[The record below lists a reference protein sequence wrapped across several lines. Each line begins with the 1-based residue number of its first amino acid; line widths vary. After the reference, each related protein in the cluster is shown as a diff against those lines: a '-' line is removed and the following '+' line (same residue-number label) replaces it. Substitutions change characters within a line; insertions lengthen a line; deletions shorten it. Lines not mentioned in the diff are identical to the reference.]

1 MATFTDIVSKQ
12 REKGEGIGSSLATAF
27 SERAKE
33 RLDPRNYLFKKK
45 GLLTALL
52 PGLKGYQAGGEKLK
66 GEKSEGLGS
75 AEEILNTIADRLGDL
90 KTQFRMVAKN
100 SIVLP
105 QMARDTNL
113 VKRNIVK
120 LVKLMGETEEK
131 NTDNFFKNSSKRESE
146 YESAMKAGKPT
157 PNKKGEE
164 KENKS
169 LFRKIL
175 EFIIGTVGFLFKSLI
190 SIIPDLVGGL
200 KKLSSVI
207 GTILS
212 IASNFGLLKMAGRVL
227 PSLGKGL
234 LLAGAGAATA
244 MGLRKALPAA
254 IPHVQKEE
262 KILSSHGTVGDK
274 VKAGQLA
281 AEKERE
287 LATKAEKSLAGKT
300 VSKTATEGVKKGLWG
315 RFLAYVERKSPQL
328 FARIGKKLAVAAA
341 LMAIPIVGWVAA
353 AIDIGFTLW
362 TAYEI
367 YQLWKEFTN
376 EEESEIVANN
386 KPLLDKNK
394 YDNPPKP
401 VEAIPPGAKAPPPAG
416 NAPASAPAA
425 GSVPNEQRQS
435 KPYPAGIRMD
445 SGNENRPSMVIPT
458 AENAKA
464 TSSLASKMRKGDTF
478 SHPHEPGTDILA
490 QKIMS
495 NVPEFAQFTGFN
507 DKFHQQNHPRS
518 KHAKGLAIDFV
529 TKGGAKTQDAAV
541 KKIEKMMTDAGL
553 KPNEYLVQSEILGKT
568 PHATGDHVHVEFK
581 DEKVAEKFRAN
592 TTNSGMV
599 ASAYARNP
607 NAPSTQLAAAPAPA
621 PTAAAAPAAAAS
633 TAARSVPPSVAAP
646 ASVSP
651 TPPSAAAVA
660 PKSVKLNTVSQ
671 TNMDLSKQSISS
683 SGSPIIN
690 NVVNNNSG
698 GGGGG
703 GTTVVAGANLY
714 DKDLVDLFM
723 DSLGTA

>member
-52 PGLKGYQAGGEKLK
+52 PGLKGYQAGGDKLK
-66 GEKSEGLGS
+66 GEKSEGLGAG
-75 AEEILNTIADRLGDL
+75 AETILNTIADRLGEL

-120 LVKLMGETEEK
+120 LVKLMGATEEK

-157 PNKKGEE
+157 PSKKGEE

-169 LFRKIL
+169 LFRKLL
-175 EFIIGTVGFLFKSLI
+175 EFIIGTIGFLFKSLI
-190 SIIPDLVGGL
+190 AIIPDLVGGL

-274 VKAGQLA
+274 VKAGQIA
-281 AEKERE
+281 ARKERE
-287 LATKAEKSLAGKT
+287 MAEKALAGKA

-341 LMAIPIVGWVAA
+341 LMAIPLVGWVMA

-362 TAYEI
+362 TAYEL

-376 EEESEIVANN
+376 EEDSETLPNN
-386 KPLLDKNK
+386 PPVLDKSK
-394 YDNPPKP
+394 YDDPPKP
-401 VEAIPPGAKAPPPAG
+401 VEVIPPNATAPAPAG
-416 NAPASAPAA
+416 NTPAPAA
-425 GSVPNEQRQS
+425 GGVPNEQRKS
-435 KPYPAGIRMD
+435 KPYPAGTRMD
-445 SGNENRPSMVIPT
+445 SGNEDRPSMAFPT
-458 AENAKA
+458 AANAAA
-464 TSSLASKMRKGDTF
+464 TSSLASKMKKGDTF
-478 SHPHEPGTDILA
+478 AHPHQPGTDILA

-495 NVPEFAQFTGFN
+495 GVPEFAQFTGFN

-541 KKIEKMMTDAGL
+541 RKIEKMMTDAGL
-553 KPNEYLVQSEILGKT
+553 KSGDYLVQSEILGKT

-581 DEKVAEKFRAN
+581 DELVAEQFRTHAMN
-592 TTNSGMV
+592 AGMV
-599 ASAYARNP
+599 PSAYAKNP
-607 NAPSTQLAAAPAPA
+607 NAPPTQLAAGS
-621 PTAAAAPAAAAS
+621 AAPAAASA
-633 TAARSVPPSVAAP
+633 
-646 ASVSP
+646 
-651 TPPSAAAVA
+651 TPAVA
-660 PKSVKLNTVSQ
+660 PSTPKSVNLSAASQ
-671 TNMDLSKQSISS
+671 TNRELTRQPISS

-690 NVVNNNSG
+690 NVVNNNG

-703 GTTVVAGANLY
+703 GTTIVSGANLY

>member
-12 REKGEGIGSSLATAF
+12 RDKGEGIGSSLATAF

-66 GEKSEGLGS
+66 GEKSEGLGEGVD
-75 AEEILNTIADRLGDL
+75 AIVDRLGEL
-90 KTQFRMVAKN
+90 KQQLRMIAK
-100 SIVLP
+100 SSLVLP
-105 QMARDTNL
+105 QMARDTSIT
-113 VKRNIVK
+113 KQNIKK
-120 LVKLMGETEEK
+120 LVRAQGDTPENNSEK
-131 NTDNFFKNSSKRESE
+131 AFFFNAAKRESI
-146 YESAMKAGKPT
+146 YENNMKAGKPT
-157 PNKKGEE
+157 PSKKEE
-164 KENKS
+164 GKEDKS

-175 EFIIGTVGFLFKSLI
+175 EFIIGTVGVLFKSLI

-212 IASNFGLLKMAGRVL
+212 IASNFGLLKLAGRVL

-234 LLAGAGAATA
+234 LTAGAGAAA
-244 MGLRKALPAA
+244 VGVAKGLTSARP
-254 IPHVQKEE
+254 PSPMTMEE
-262 KILSSHGTVGDK
+262 KGKYRANRAAGMTAEEAKKQSQGFKSMSRSADAIAA
-274 VKAGQLA
+274 KAA
-281 AEKERE
+281 
-287 LATKAEKSLAGKT
+287 
-300 VSKTATEGVKKGLWG
+300 SKTATEGVKKGLWG
-315 RFLAYVERKSPQL
+315 RFLAYVEKKSPQL

-341 LMAIPIVGWVAA
+341 LMAIPLVGWVMA

-362 TAYEI
+362 TAYEL

-376 EEESEIVANN
+376 EEDSETLPNN
-386 KPLLDKNK
+386 PPVLDKSK

-401 VEAIPPGAKAPPPAG
+401 IELTPPDSANRPA
-416 NAPASAPAA
+416 NAPAPAA
-425 GSVPNEQRQS
+425 AGGGVPNEQRQS
-435 KPYPAGIRMD
+435 KPYPAGTRMD
-445 SGNENRPSMVIPT
+445 SGNENRPSMAFPT
-458 AENAKA
+458 AANAAA
-464 TSSLASKMRKGDTF
+464 TSSLASKMKKGDTWA
-478 SHPHEPGTDILA
+478 HPHQPGTDILA

-495 NVPEFAQFTGFN
+495 GVPEFAQFTGFN

-541 KKIEKMMTDAGL
+541 RKIEKMMTDAGL
-553 KPNEYLVQSEILGKT
+553 KSGEYLVQSEILGKT

-581 DEKVAEKFRAN
+581 DEEVAEKFRTHSMNA
-592 TTNSGMV
+592 GMV
-599 ASAYARNP
+599 ASAYAKNP
-607 NAPSTQLAAAPAPA
+607 NAPSTQLAATP
-621 PTAAAAPAAAAS
+621 AAAPAAAAS
-633 TAARSVPPSVAAP
+633 V
-646 ASVSP
+646 
-651 TPPSAAAVA
+651 TPAVA
-660 PKSVKLNTVSQ
+660 PSTPKSVNLSAASQ
-671 TNMDLSKQSISS
+671 TNRELTRQPISS

-690 NVVNNNSG
+690 NVVNNNG

-703 GTTVVAGANLY
+703 GTTIVSGANLY

>member
-12 REKGEGIGSSLATAF
+12 RQKGEGIGSSLATAF

-33 RLDPRNYLFKKK
+33 RLDPRNYLFKRK
-45 GLLTALL
+45 GLLTSLL
-52 PGLKGYQAGGEKLK
+52 PGLKGYQAGGDKLK
-66 GEKSEGLGS
+66 GEKSEGLGAS
-75 AEEILNTIADRLGDL
+75 AESILNTIADRLGEM
-90 KTQFRMVAKN
+90 KRQFKIVAKN

-105 QMARDTNL
+105 QMAMDTNITR
-113 VKRNIVK
+113 RNIQE
-120 LVKLMGETEEK
+120 LVRMQKGTPYQKADM
-131 NTDNFFKNSSKRESE
+131 FFKRSADRESQ
-146 YESAMKAGKPT
+146 YESSMKAGKPT
-157 PNKKGEE
+157 PSKKEE
-164 KENKS
+164 GKEDKS
-169 LFRKIL
+169 IFRKIL
-175 EFIIGTVGFLFKSLI
+175 EFIIGTVGVLFKSLI
-190 SIIPDLVGGL
+190 AIIPDLVGGL
-200 KKLSSVI
+200 KKLLGVI
-207 GTILS
+207 GGILS

-227 PSLGKGL
+227 PSLGRGL
-234 LLAGAGAATA
+234 LAVGAGAAAVGVARGLTA
-244 MGLRKALPAA
+244 ARPPSPMTM
-254 IPHVQKEE
+254 EE
-262 KILSSHGTVGDK
+262 KSKYSANRT
-274 VKAGQLA
+274 AGMSPEEAKKQSQGF
-281 AEKERE
+281 
-287 LATKAEKSLAGKT
+287 KSMSRTADAMVGKT

-394 YDNPPKP
+394 YNEQAKP

-425 GSVPNEQRQS
+425 GGVPNEQRRS
-435 KPYPAGIRMD
+435 KPYPAGTRMD
-445 SGNENRPSMVIPT
+445 SGNEFRPSMVIPT
-458 AENAKA
+458 AENAAA
-464 TSSLASKMRKGDTF
+464 TSSLASKMKKGDTWA
-478 SHPHEPGTDILA
+478 HPHQPGTDILA

-507 DKFHQQNHPRS
+507 DQFHQQNHPRS

-541 KKIEKMMTDAGL
+541 RKIEKMMKDAGL
-553 KPNEYLVQSEILGKT
+553 KSGDYLVQSEILGKT

-581 DEKVAEKFRAN
+581 DEEVAEKFRTHSMNA
-592 TTNSGMV
+592 GMV
-599 ASAYARNP
+599 ASAYAKNP
-607 NAPSTQLAAAPAPA
+607 NAPSTQLAATP
-621 PTAAAAPAAAAS
+621 AAAPAAAAS
-633 TAARSVPPSVAAP
+633 A
-646 ASVSP
+646 
-651 TPPSAAAVA
+651 TPAVA
-660 PKSVKLNTVSQ
+660 PPTPKSVKLNTVSQ

-690 NVVNNNSG
+690 NVVNNNGG

-703 GTTVVAGANLY
+703 GTTIVAGASLY

>member
-12 REKGEGIGSSLATAF
+12 RQKGEGIGSSLATAF

-33 RLDPRNYLFKKK
+33 RLDPRNYLFKRK
-45 GLLTALL
+45 GLLTSLL
-52 PGLKGYQAGGEKLK
+52 PGLKGYQAGGDKLK
-66 GEKSEGLGS
+66 GEKSEGLGAG
-75 AEEILNTIADRLGDL
+75 AEAILNTIADRLGEM
-90 KTQFRMVAKN
+90 KRQFKMVAKN

-105 QMARDTNL
+105 QMAMDTNITR
-113 VKRNIVK
+113 RNIQE
-120 LVKLMGETEEK
+120 LVRMQKGTPYQKADM
-131 NTDNFFKNSSKRESE
+131 FFKRSADRESQ
-146 YESAMKAGKPT
+146 YESSMKAGKPT
-157 PNKKGEE
+157 PSKKEE
-164 KENKS
+164 GKEDKS
-169 LFRKIL
+169 IFRKIL
-175 EFIIGTVGFLFKSLI
+175 EFIIGAVGTLFKSLI
-190 SIIPDLVGGL
+190 AIIPDLIGGL
-200 KKLSSVI
+200 KKLLGVI
-207 GTILS
+207 GGILS

-227 PSLGKGL
+227 PSLGRGL
-234 LLAGAGAATA
+234 LAAGAGAAAVGVARGLTA
-244 MGLRKALPAA
+244 ARPPSPMTM
-254 IPHVQKEE
+254 EE
-262 KILSSHGTVGDK
+262 KNKYSANRT
-274 VKAGQLA
+274 AGMSPEEAKKQSQGF
-281 AEKERE
+281 
-287 LATKAEKSLAGKT
+287 KSMSRTADAMVGKT

-425 GSVPNEQRQS
+425 GGVPNEQRQS

-478 SHPHEPGTDILA
+478 AHPHEPGTDILA

-541 KKIEKMMTDAGL
+541 KKIEKMMKDAGL

-607 NAPSTQLAAAPAPA
+607 NAPSTQLAATPAPA
-621 PTAAAAPAAAAS
+621 SAAALAA
-633 TAARSVPPSVAAP
+633 VP
-646 ASVSP
+646 ASASP
-651 TPPSAAAVA
+651 APPSAAAVA

-671 TNMDLSKQSISS
+671 TNMDLSKQSNA
-683 SGSPIIN
+683 SGVNPIIN
-690 NVVNNNSG
+690 NVVNNNGG

>member
-66 GEKSEGLGS
+66 GEKSEGLGEGVD
-75 AEEILNTIADRLGDL
+75 AIVDRLGEL
-90 KTQFRMVAKN
+90 KQQLRMIAK
-100 SIVLP
+100 SSLVLP
-105 QMARDTNL
+105 QMARDTSIT
-113 VKRNIVK
+113 KQNIKK
-120 LVKLMGETEEK
+120 LVRAQGDTPENNSEK
-131 NTDNFFKNSSKRESE
+131 AFFFNAAKRESI
-146 YESAMKAGKPT
+146 YENNMKAGKPT

-234 LLAGAGAATA
+234 LLAGAGAAA
-244 MGLRKALPAA
+244 VGVAKGLTSARP
-254 IPHVQKEE
+254 PSPMTMEE
-262 KILSSHGTVGDK
+262 KGKYRANRSAGMTAEEAKKQSQGFKSMSRSADAIAA
-274 VKAGQLA
+274 KAA
-281 AEKERE
+281 
-287 LATKAEKSLAGKT
+287 
-300 VSKTATEGVKKGLWG
+300 SKTATEGVKKGLWG
-315 RFLAYVERKSPQL
+315 RFLAYVEKKSPQL

-341 LMAIPIVGWVAA
+341 LMAIPLVGWVMA

-362 TAYEI
+362 TAYEL

-376 EEESEIVANN
+376 EEDSETLPNN
-386 KPLLDKNK
+386 PPVLDKSK
-394 YDNPPKP
+394 YDDPPKP
-401 VEAIPPGAKAPPPAG
+401 VEVIPPNATAP
-416 NAPASAPAA
+416 APAA
-425 GSVPNEQRQS
+425 APA
-435 KPYPAGIRMD
+435 PAGRKPSLNPMIEAGRKA
-445 SGNENRPSMVIPT
+445 SEKKGTVGRGNSNMSFSAVTPGNQAST
-458 AENAKA
+458 N
-464 TSSLASKMRKGDTF
+464 SLAEKMKKGDT
-478 SHPHEPGTDILA
+478 SAYAHQPGTDILA
-490 QKIMS
+490 QRIAS
-495 NVPEFAQFTGFN
+495 SVPEFAQFTGFN
-507 DKFHQQNHPRS
+507 DQFHQQNHPRS

-541 KKIEKMMTDAGL
+541 TKIKKMMTDAGL
-553 KPNEYLVQSEILGKT
+553 ESGDYLVQSEILGKT

-581 DEKVAEKFRAN
+581 DELVAEKFRTHA
-592 TTNSGMV
+592 TNAALV
-599 ASAYARNP
+599 PSAYAASSGQTP
-607 NAPSTQLAAAPAPA
+607 TQ
-621 PTAAAAPAAAAS
+621 AAAAPAALPAGQ
-633 TAARSVPPSVAAP
+633 VAA
-646 ASVSP
+646 A
-651 TPPSAAAVA
+651 TPAAVS
-660 PKSVKLNTVSQ
+660 PKSVKLAAASQ
-671 TNMDLSKQSISS
+671 THMDLTRQSNGG
-683 SGSPIIN
+683 SGSPVIN
-690 NVVNNNSG
+690 NVVNNN

-703 GTTVVAGANLY
+703 GTTIIAGASLY

>member
-12 REKGEGIGSSLATAF
+12 RQKGEGIGSSLATAF
-27 SERAKE
+27 NERAKE
-33 RLDPRNYLFKKK
+33 RLDPRNYLFKRK
-45 GLLTALL
+45 GLLTSLL
-52 PGLKGYQAGGEKLK
+52 PGLKGYQAGGDKLK
-66 GEKSEGLGS
+66 GEKSEGLGAS
-75 AEEILNTIADRLGDL
+75 AESILNTIADRLGEL

-105 QMARDTNL
+105 QMARDA
-113 VKRNIVK
+113 NITRQNIQK
-120 LVKLMGETEEK
+120 LVKMQGGEASNK
-131 NTDNFFKNSSKRESE
+131 ADMFFKRSADRESQ
-146 YESAMKAGKPT
+146 YESSMKAGKPT
-157 PNKKGEE
+157 PSKKEE
-164 KENKS
+164 GKEDKS
-169 LFRKIL
+169 IFRKIL
-175 EFIIGTVGFLFKSLI
+175 EFIIGTVGVLFKSLI
-190 SIIPDLVGGL
+190 AIIPDLVGGL
-200 KKLSSVI
+200 KKLLGVI
-207 GTILS
+207 GGILS

-227 PSLGKGL
+227 PSLGRGL
-234 LLAGAGAATA
+234 LAVGAGAAAVGVARGLTA
-244 MGLRKALPAA
+244 ARPPSPMTM
-254 IPHVQKEE
+254 EE
-262 KILSSHGTVGDK
+262 KSKYSANRA
-274 VKAGQLA
+274 AGMLPEEAKKQSQGF
-281 AEKERE
+281 
-287 LATKAEKSLAGKT
+287 KSMSRTADAMAGKA

-394 YDNPPKP
+394 YNEQTKP
-401 VEAIPPGAKAPPPAG
+401 VESIPPGAKAPPPAG
-416 NAPASAPAA
+416 NAPAA
-425 GSVPNEQRQS
+425 GGVSNEQRRS
-435 KPYPAGIRMD
+435 KPYPAGTRMD
-445 SGNENRPSMVIPT
+445 SGNEFRPSMAIPT
-458 AENAKA
+458 AENAAA
-464 TSSLASKMRKGDTF
+464 TSSLASKMKKGDTF
-478 SHPHEPGTDILA
+478 AHPHQPGTDILA

-507 DKFHQQNHPRS
+507 DQFHQQNHPRS

-541 KKIEKMMTDAGL
+541 RKIEKMMKDAGL
-553 KPNEYLVQSEILGKT
+553 KSGDYLAQSEIAGKT

-581 DEKVAEKFRAN
+581 DEKVAEQFRTHA
-592 TTNSGMV
+592 TNAAMIP
-599 ASAYARNP
+599 SAYAKSP

-621 PTAAAAPAAAAS
+621 ALPVGQVAAAA
-633 TAARSVPPSVAAP
+633 
-646 ASVSP
+646 
-651 TPPSAAAVA
+651 TPAAVA

-671 TNMDLSKQSISS
+671 TNMDLTKQSNSNS
-683 SGSPIIN
+683 VNPVIN
-690 NVVNNNSG
+690 NVVNNNGG

-703 GTTVVAGANLY
+703 GTTVVAGASLY

>member
-12 REKGEGIGSSLATAF
+12 REKGEGMGSSLATAF

-175 EFIIGTVGFLFKSLI
+175 EFITGTIGFLFKSLI
-190 SIIPDLVGGL
+190 AIIPDLVGGL

-227 PSLGKGL
+227 PSLGRGL
-234 LLAGAGAATA
+234 LTAGAGAAA
-244 MGLRKALPAA
+244 VGVAKGLTSARPPSPMTMEEKGKYRANRAANMPAA
-254 IPHVQKEE
+254 EAQKQALGF
-262 KILSSHGTVGDK
+262 KGMSRSADAIAA
-274 VKAGQLA
+274 KAA
-281 AEKERE
+281 
-287 LATKAEKSLAGKT
+287 
-300 VSKTATEGVKKGLWG
+300 SKTATEGVKKGLWG

-341 LMAIPIVGWVAA
+341 LMAIPLVGWVMA

-362 TAYEI
+362 TAYEL

-376 EEESEIVANN
+376 EEDSETLPNN
-386 KPLLDKNK
+386 PPLLDKSK

-401 VEAIPPGAKAPPPAG
+401 IELTPPDSA
-416 NAPASAPAA
+416 NAPANTPAPAA
-425 GSVPNEQRQS
+425 AGGVPNEQRQS
-435 KPYPAGIRMD
+435 KPYPAGTGMD
-445 SGNENRPSMVIPT
+445 SGNEYRPSMAFPT
-458 AENAKA
+458 AANAAA
-464 TSSLASKMRKGDTF
+464 TSSLASKMKKGDTF
-478 SHPHEPGTDILA
+478 AHPHQPGTDILA

-495 NVPEFAQFTGFN
+495 GVPEFAQFTGFN

-541 KKIEKMMTDAGL
+541 RKIEKMMTDAGL
-553 KPNEYLVQSEILGKT
+553 KSGDYLVQSEILGKT

-581 DEKVAEKFRAN
+581 DEKVAEQFRTHAMN
-592 TTNSGMV
+592 AGMV
-599 ASAYARNP
+599 PSAYAKNP
-607 NAPSTQLAAAPAPA
+607 NAPSTQLAAAPA
-621 PTAAAAPAAAAS
+621 AAPPAAS
-633 TAARSVPPSVAAP
+633 A
-646 ASVSP
+646 
-651 TPPSAAAVA
+651 TPAVA
-660 PKSVKLNTVSQ
+660 LPTPKSVNLSAASQ
-671 TNMDLSKQSISS
+671 TNRELTRQPISS
-683 SGSPIIN
+683 SGSPTIN
-690 NVVNNNSG
+690 NVVNNNG

-703 GTTVVAGANLY
+703 GTTIVSGANLY

>member
-12 REKGEGIGSSLATAF
+12 RQKGEGIGSSLATAF
-27 SERAKE
+27 NERAKE
-33 RLDPRNYLFKKK
+33 RLDPRNYLFKRK
-45 GLLTALL
+45 GLLTSLL
-52 PGLKGYQAGGEKLK
+52 PGLKGYQAGGDKLK
-66 GEKSEGLGS
+66 GEKSEGLGAS
-75 AEEILNTIADRLGDL
+75 AESILNTIADRLGEL

-105 QMARDTNL
+105 QMARDA
-113 VKRNIVK
+113 NITRQNIQK
-120 LVKLMGETEEK
+120 LVKMQGGEASNK
-131 NTDNFFKNSSKRESE
+131 ADMFFKRSADRESQ
-146 YESAMKAGKPT
+146 YESSMKAGKPT
-157 PNKKGEE
+157 PSKKEE
-164 KENKS
+164 GKEDKS
-169 LFRKIL
+169 IFRKIL
-175 EFIIGTVGFLFKSLI
+175 EFIIGTVGVLFKSLI
-190 SIIPDLVGGL
+190 AIIPDLVGGL
-200 KKLSSVI
+200 KKLLGVI
-207 GTILS
+207 GGILS

-227 PSLGKGL
+227 PSLGRGL
-234 LLAGAGAATA
+234 LAVGAGAAAVGVAKGLTA
-244 MGLRKALPAA
+244 ARPPSPMTM
-254 IPHVQKEE
+254 EE
-262 KILSSHGTVGDK
+262 KSKYSANRA
-274 VKAGQLA
+274 AGMLPEEAKKQSQGF
-281 AEKERE
+281 
-287 LATKAEKSLAGKT
+287 KSMSRTADAMAGKA

-394 YDNPPKP
+394 YNEQTKP
-401 VEAIPPGAKAPPPAG
+401 VESIPPGAKAPPPAG
-416 NAPASAPAA
+416 NAPAA
-425 GSVPNEQRQS
+425 GGVSNEQRRS
-435 KPYPAGIRMD
+435 KPYPAGTRMD
-445 SGNENRPSMVIPT
+445 SGNEFRPSMAIPT
-458 AENAKA
+458 AENAAA
-464 TSSLASKMRKGDTF
+464 TSSLASKMKKGDTF
-478 SHPHEPGTDILA
+478 AHPHQPGTDILA

-507 DKFHQQNHPRS
+507 DQFHQQNHPRS

-541 KKIEKMMTDAGL
+541 RKIEKMMKDAGL
-553 KPNEYLVQSEILGKT
+553 KSGDYLAQSEIAGKT

-581 DEKVAEKFRAN
+581 DEKVAEQFRTHA
-592 TTNSGMV
+592 TNAAMIP
-599 ASAYARNP
+599 SAYAKSP

-621 PTAAAAPAAAAS
+621 ALPVGQAAAATPAAG
-633 TAARSVPPSVAAP
+633 
-646 ASVSP
+646 
-651 TPPSAAAVA
+651 A

-671 TNMDLSKQSISS
+671 TNMDLTKQSNSNS
-683 SGSPIIN
+683 VNPVIN
-690 NVVNNNSG
+690 NVVNNNGG

-703 GTTVVAGANLY
+703 GTTVVAGASLY